1 MKLIVA
7 NWKMNPFTQKET
19 IRLFSSLKKGL
30 KNIKKTE
37 VVICPPFVYLPML
50 LKSSGSIRRKIDF
63 GAQNCFWEEKGAFT
77 GEVSP
82 KMLKDFGVKY
92 VILGHSERRKI
103 IGETDEVITKK
114 ILEALKFG
122 LQPILCVGETKEE
135 RETGKTFKVLEKEIK
150 QDLKKV
156 PKTKIG
162 RIILAYEPIWAIGS
176 GNSCSVRNA
185 LNAILF
191 LRKVISQTFNKK
203 TGRTISIL
211 YGGSINSQNAADF
224 LEEQWINGLLVGGA
238 SLDPKEFLRIL
249 KIAQHN

>member
-1 MKLIVA
+1 
-7 NWKMNPFTQKET
+7 MNPFTQKET

>member
-1 MKLIVA
+1 
-7 NWKMNPFTQKET
+7 MNPFTQKET

-37 VVICPPFVYLPML
+37 VVICPPFIYLPML
-50 LKSSGSIRRKIDF
+50 LKSSGPIRRKINF

-114 ILEALKFG
+114 ISEALKFG

-135 RETGKTFKVLEKEIK
+135 REIGKTFKVLEKEIK

-176 GNSCSVRNA
+176 GNPCSVRDA

-203 TGRTISIL
+203 AGRTVSIL
-211 YGGSINSQNAADF
+211 YGGSINSQNATDF
-224 LEEQWINGLLVGGA
+224 LKEQWINGLLVGGA

-249 KIAQHN
+249 KIAQQN